1 MLRHNLLLIYRN
13 FKRFK
18 SSFFINLVGLS
29 TGLACVLLIY
39 LWVTDELNV
48 DKFNDK
54 DDRLY
59 RAMEHRVKADGI
71 WTSPTTSGPT
81 ADALQED
88 MPEVEIA
95 VPSTWPQSYL
105 VTVGD
110 KSLKVSGRYAGA
122 EFFTVFSYGM
132 IEGNAAKVLLDKNS
146 VVISDALAKKLFN
159 TSENCIG
166 KTIDFQ
172 RQFTLQVSGIFKS
185 VPGNASEQFEFV
197 IPFEKFKEGREFV
210 QSWGS
215 TSFSTLVL
223 LKPGVDIV
231 VFNKKIADLI
241 KIKTEGKTNHRTL
254 FLKKFSDQYLYGK
267 YENGV
272 LAGGRITY
280 VKLFS
285 IIAVFILLIA
295 CINFMNLST
304 AKASRRIKEVGI
316 KKAIGANRKS
326 LVFQYLGESLL
337 MSFISL
343 LVAILLVDLFLS
355 RFNVITAKQLSL
367 HFTDSMTL
375 ILLSITLFTGIVA
388 GSYPALYLS
397 GFKPATVLKG
407 KLNSSLGELWARKG
421 LVVIQFSLS
430 ILFIVS
436 VVVVYKQMEFVQ
448 STNLG
453 YNKSNLMYFTLNGS
467 LAEMKNQES
476 LIAELKN
483 IPGVE
488 MASSTSHNLAGHNGG
503 TSGVAWEGKDP
514 DDKTEF
520 EYIFSN
526 FDLIETMGVEMAEG
540 RAFSRDFPSDSS
552 GIIFNENAIRFMGL
566 KDPIGKTVKLWG
578 DNEMHIVGVVKDFN
592 YESLHE
598 NMKPVFF
605 VNLPSE
611 TYLLMAR
618 LTAGKEKETLAS
630 IQELY
635 RKFNPDFPFEYKFV
649 DDSYQSQ
656 YASEQRVATLSK
668 YFAGL
673 AILISCLGLFGLAAF
688 TAERRLK
695 EIGIRKVLGS
705 SVFGIVYLLSS
716 DFTKIV
722 ILAILFA
729 LPVSYLG
736 AQYWLDSFAFK
747 ITLQW
752 WYFIGAGL
760 LALVIAWLTVGT
772 QAIKAA
778 RVNPT
783 QCLKNE

>member
-1 MLRHNLLLIYRN
+1 M
-13 FKRFK
+13 
-18 SSFFINLVGLS
+18 V
-29 TGLACVLLIY
+29 
-39 LWVTDELNV
+39 
-48 DKFNDK
+48 
-54 DDRLY
+54 
-59 RAMEHRVKADGI
+59 
-71 WTSPTTSGPT
+71 
-81 ADALQED
+81 
-88 MPEVEIA
+88 
-95 VPSTWPQSYL
+95 
-105 VTVGD
+105 
-110 KSLKVSGRYAGA
+110 
-122 EFFTVFSYGM
+122 
-132 IEGNAAKVLLDKNS
+132 
-146 VVISDALAKKLFN
+146 
-159 TSENCIG
+159 
-166 KTIDFQ
+166 
-172 RQFTLQVSGIFKS
+172 
-185 VPGNASEQFEFV
+185 
-197 IPFEKFKEGREFV
+197 
-210 QSWGS
+210 
-215 TSFSTLVL
+215 
-223 LKPGVDIV
+223 
-231 VFNKKIADLI
+231 
-241 KIKTEGKTNHRTL
+241 
-254 FLKKFSDQYLYGK
+254 
-267 YENGV
+267 
-272 LAGGRITY
+272 
-280 VKLFS
+280 
-285 IIAVFILLIA
+285 
-295 CINFMNLST
+295 
-304 AKASRRIKEVGI
+304 
-316 KKAIGANRKS
+316 
-326 LVFQYLGESLL
+326 
-337 MSFISL
+337 
-343 LVAILLVDLFLS
+343 
-355 RFNVITAKQLSL
+355 
-367 HFTDSMTL
+367 L
-375 ILLSITLFTGIVA
+375 ILLSITLFTGIIA

-430 ILFIVS
+430 ILFIIS
-436 VVVVYKQMEFVQ
+436 VLVVYKQMEFVQ

-453 YNKSNLMYFTLNGS
+453 YNKNNLVYFS
-467 LAEMKNQES
+467 LTGALSEVKNQES
-476 LIAELKN
+476 LIAEIKN

-526 FDLIETMGVEMAEG
+526 FDLIETMGVEMVEG
-540 RAFSRDFPSDSS
+540 RSFSRDFISDSS
-552 GIIFNENAIRFMGL
+552 AIIFNENAIRFMGL
-566 KDPIGKTVKLWG
+566 KDPIGKTIKLFG
-578 DNEMHIVGVVKDFN
+578 ANEMHIIGVVKDFN

-618 LTAGKEKETLAS
+618 LTAGKEKETLAR

-635 RKFNPDFPFEYKFV
+635 HKFNPDFPFEYKFV

-688 TAERRLK
+688 TAERRIK

-705 SVFGIVYLLSS
+705 SVFGIVYLLST

-722 ILAILFA
+722 LLAIVLA
-729 LPVSYLG
+729 LPISYLG

-760 LALVIAWLTVGT
+760 LALIIAWLTVGT